1 MEQEFTLWDNDKKE
15 KVEVVAKKSGK
26 SWKALCPFHDDQK
39 HPNLNIDEDKRVYHC
54 FACNKSGALYD
65 PKYKKGSTK
74 TYKKKTITK
83 AKIYKDDGIERT
95 YDYKDRRGE
104 LVYQVVRGKDKK
116 FSQRRPDGAG
126 DWIWNLEGIKKV
138 PYNLPDIIAPSD
150 QLILIVEGEKDCDN
164 LKKENILATTN
175 SEGTGKWHS
184 EHNNYFKDRNVV
196 LIPDNDDVGYK
207 HMQEVGRNLKGIAKS
222 IRWLTLPGLKKGGDV
237 SNWLEKGGDVKN
249 LFKLIGIA
257 DEFEPDP
264 NIVLEEET
272 KKNKKT
278 EKEKTR
284 TLIPGLIHLVKEGEQ
299 VGYLLQNSGNFYVD
313 ESFTGKDGITYKP
326 KRDLPIYYCGAD
338 ILKESRKVNYSS
350 LLDEVIKFIKSYLEL
365 PKGKE
370 SNYLIL
376 GLWIFHTYI
385 IEKIE
390 ATPLIYFYG
399 VYETGKSRA
408 GEVLKELGFRCETIT
423 SPTEAVLFRGADY
436 FKGAL
441 IVDQVKIWG
450 SEGNKDIATL
460 IKARYKRGLMVP
472 RINLNKSGEDQIE
485 YFDTFGPMV
494 ICTDE
499 TMPQDIESRCIT
511 FQMQKNANP
520 KVEGEIDKELAKSIR
535 NKLIVFR
542 GNYVDQ
548 ELEKVK
554 PVSRRRLNEIL
565 YPLYQ
570 ILMEIAPE
578 RKDEFK
584 LIIKEIEQK
593 KEGEEG
599 LSFEADIVSEIV
611 KYYNETGEESFLTSE
626 LVNRL
631 NEDKRDKDQLSDRL
645 ISLRTKRLGFEKIRL
660 GGNKRGFRIDL
671 NLLEKIIPQFKA
683 VKIEKKEQSL
693 NLT

>member
-26 SWKALCPFHDDQK
+26 NWKGFCPFHDDIK
-39 HPNLNIDEDKRVYHC
+39 TPNLNIDEDKKIYHC
-54 FACNKSGALYD
+54 FACLKSGALYD

-74 TYKKKTITK
+74 IDKRKAKT
-83 AKIYKDDGIERT
+83 KIYKDDAIVNT

-138 PYNLPDIIAPSD
+138 PYNLPDLVAPSD

-164 LKKENILATTN
+164 LKKKKVLATTN
-175 SEGTGKWHS
+175 SEGTGKWKG
-184 EHNNYFKDRNVV
+184 EYNQYFKDRNVV

-207 HMQEVGRNLKGIAKS
+207 HMQIIGRNLKGIATS

-237 SNWLEKGGDVKN
+237 SDWLELGGDVKN
-249 LFKLIGIA
+249 LFKLISNIG
-257 DEFEPDP
+257 EFEPDP
-264 NIVLEEET
+264 NIVLEEQNKE
-272 KKNKKT
+272 KKKT
-278 EKEKTR
+278 EIIKTR
-284 TLIPGLIHLVKEGEQ
+284 TIIPGLIHLVKEGEQ
-299 VGYLLQNSGNFYVD
+299 VGYLLQNSGNFYI
-313 ESFTGKDGITYKP
+313 EEFFNGEDGVTYKP
-326 KRDLPIYYCGAD
+326 KSDLPIYYCGPD
-338 ILKESRKVNYSS
+338 IIIESREVDYS
-350 LLDEVIKFIKSYLEL
+350 LLLDDVIKYIKSYLEL
-365 PKGKE
+365 PKGRE

-376 GLWIFHTYI
+376 GLWIFHTYL

-390 ATPLIYFYG
+390 ATPTIYFYG

-423 SPTEAVLFRGADY
+423 SPTEAVIFRSANY
-436 FKGAL
+436 FQNSL
-441 IVDQVKIWG
+441 IVDQVKTWG
-450 SEGNKDIATL
+450 AEGNKDVATL
-460 IKARYKRGLMVP
+460 IKARYKRGLVVP
-472 RINLNKSGEDQIE
+472 RVNLIKSGEDQME

-494 ICTDE
+494 LCTDE

-511 FQMQKNANP
+511 FQMQKNNNP
-520 KVEGEIDKELAKSIR
+520 EVEKPLDKELSKSIR
-535 NKLIVFR
+535 NRLIVFR
-542 GNYVDQ
+542 ANYMEKKLKD
-548 ELEKVK
+548 LE
-554 PVSRRRLNEIL
+554 PISRRRLNEIL

-570 ILMEIAPE
+570 ILMEVAPE

-584 LIIKEIEQK
+584 LIVREIEQR

-599 LSFEADIVSEIV
+599 LTFEADIVNEIV

-626 LVNRL
+626 LVTRL
-631 NEDKRDKDQLSDRL
+631 NEDKRDKDQFSDRL

-671 NLLEKIIPQFKA
+671 SLLEKIIPHFKA
-683 VKIEKKEQSL
+683 IKIEKKG
-693 NLT
+693 NLLT